1 MKKPLIAIAVI
12 GTIAAGYGV
21 TQYKANEK
29 LNDEIAKQ
37 ISLFEESSGFT
48 VDYKEANYSLLN
60 KEVNLQD
67 IKFKGPEGEDLATIS
82 QIIIEGYETDKISPY
97 TAMDLKGLRFAQ
109 QLIDLAEPT
118 TPTELLNASYD
129 ITSSLKYDEATG
141 KSDFDIGFVAGEVAA
156 MEMAFTLGN
165 SKTLMDVSLESQK
178 MQMDSPLTMEQE
190 LQLQSKMM
198 MAMQELQPQSFNFSF
213 NNKGQFESVVEQQLS
228 AVQLDKLT
236 FVQQAQ
242 MQVDMLPL
250 DEASKV
256 ELMNFVNGL
265 NSLNISMQL
274 DNNKAVS
281 ELAMEVSAVAQQPE
295 KLAQLLNLKIKGS

>member
-156 MEMAFTLGN
+156 MDMAFTLGN

>member
-156 MEMAFTLGN
+156 MDMAFTLGN

-198 MAMQELQPQSFNFSF
+198 MAMQELQPRSFNFSF

>member
-1 MKKPLIAIAVI
+1 
-12 GTIAAGYGV
+12 
-21 TQYKANEK
+21 
-29 LNDEIAKQ
+29 
-37 ISLFEESSGFT
+37 
-48 VDYKEANYSLLN
+48 
-60 KEVNLQD
+60 
-67 IKFKGPEGEDLATIS
+67 
-82 QIIIEGYETDKISPY
+82 
-97 TAMDLKGLRFAQ
+97 
-109 QLIDLAEPT
+109 
-118 TPTELLNASYD
+118 
-129 ITSSLKYDEATG
+129 
-141 KSDFDIGFVAGEVAA
+141 
-156 MEMAFTLGN
+156 
-165 SKTLMDVSLESQK
+165 MDVSLESQK

-250 DEASKV
+250 DEDSKS

>member
-29 LNDEIAKQ
+29 LNNEIAKQ
-37 ISLFEESSGFT
+37 ISVFEETSGFS
-48 VDYKEANYSLLN
+48 VDYKEANYSLLSQ
-60 KEVNLQD
+60 EVSLKD
-67 IKFKGPEGEDLATIS
+67 IQFKGPEGEDLAVIN

-97 TAMDLKGLRFAQ
+97 TSMDLQGLRLAQPLIEQAQ
-109 QLIDLAEPT
+109 QTAPS
-118 TPTELLNASYD
+118 ELLNASYD
-129 ITSSLKYDEATG
+129 ITSSLKYDEASG
-141 KSDFDIGFVAGEVAA
+141 KSDFDIGFVAGEVAS
-156 MEMAFTLGN
+156 MDMAFSLGN
-165 SKTLMDVSLESQK
+165 SQSLMEVSLESQK
-178 MQMDSPLTMEQE
+178 LQSQSPLTMEQE

-198 MAMQELQPQSFNFSF
+198 MAMQELQPQSFNFTF
-213 NNKGQFESVVEQQLS
+213 NNKGQFDTVVEKQLS

-250 DEASKV
+250 AEDSKS

-274 DNNKAVS
+274 NENKAVS
-281 ELAMEVSAVAQQPE
+281 QLAMELAGLAQQPE
-295 KLAQLLNLKIKGS
+295 KLAEFLNLQVKGS

>member
-37 ISLFEESSGFT
+37 ISLFEETSGFT
-48 VDYKEANYSLLN
+48 VDYKEASYSLLN
-60 KEVNLQD
+60 KEVSLQD
-67 IKFKGPEGEDLATIS
+67 IQFKGPEGEDLASINH
-82 QIIIEGYETDKISPY
+82 IIIEGYETDKVSPY

-109 QLIDLAEPT
+109 PLIAQAAQT
-118 TPTELLNASYD
+118 TPEELLNASYD
-129 ITSSLKYDEATG
+129 ITSSLKYDEASG
-141 KSDFDIGFVAGEVAA
+141 KSDFDIGFVAGNVAS
-156 MEMAFTLGN
+156 MDMAFTLGN
-165 SKTLMDVSLESQK
+165 SKSLMDVSLESQQ
-178 MQMDSPLTMEQE
+178 MQSQSPLTMEQE
-190 LQLQSKMM
+190 LQLQSKVMV
-198 MAMQELQPQSFNFSF
+198 AMQELQPQSFNFTF
-213 NNKGQFESVVEQQLS
+213 NNKGQFGSVVEKQLS
-228 AVQLDKLT
+228 AAQLDKLT

-281 ELAMEVSAVAQQPE
+281 ELAMEVATMAQQPE
-295 KLAQLLNLKIKGS
+295 KLVQLLNLKIKGS

>member
-37 ISLFEESSGFT
+37 ISIFEETSGFT

-60 KEVNLQD
+60 KEVSLQD
-67 IKFKGPEGEDLATIS
+67 IQFKGPEGKDLATIS
-82 QIIIEGYETDKISPY
+82 HIIIEGYETDKISPY

-118 TPTELLNASYD
+118 TPAELLNASYD

-156 MEMAFTLGN
+156 LDMAFSLGN

-178 MQMDSPLTMEQE
+178 MQAQSPLTMEQE

-198 MAMQELQPQSFNFSF
+198 MAMQELQPQSFNFTF
-213 NNKGQFESVVEQQLS
+213 NNKGQFESVVEQQLA

-250 DEASKV
+250 DDESKV

-274 DNNKAVS
+274 DSNKAVS
-281 ELAMEVSAVAQQPE
+281 ELAMEMAALAQQPE
-295 KLAQLLNLKIKGS
+295 KLVQMLNLKVKGS